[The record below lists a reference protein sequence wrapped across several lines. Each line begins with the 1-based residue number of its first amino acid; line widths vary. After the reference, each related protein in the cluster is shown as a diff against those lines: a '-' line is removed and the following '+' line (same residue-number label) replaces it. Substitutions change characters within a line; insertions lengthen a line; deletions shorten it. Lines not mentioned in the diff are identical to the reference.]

1 MGAVGEQLEA
11 TQLSHAKAQLQSLR
25 AALSEFAQKHRG
37 RINSDPQ
44 FRQAFC
50 EMCVA
55 AGVDPLASSK
65 GLWDEL
71 LGVGQFYN
79 ELAVQVLTAC
89 LRTRDVNGGLLDL
102 GECLKLVQSSRPSGQ
117 AVDSEDI
124 HRAVDCLSALGRGV
138 GIRRCGGRRLVYSV
152 PDELSADPAQALE
165 VAASAGG
172 KICLEELMRRL
183 GWLAERAEAA
193 LALFIREGL
202 CWVDTQDTA
211 SSRWC
216 WFPSIALAAMDR
228 GAMPPT

>member
-11 TQLSHAKAQLQSLR
+11 EQLAQAKAQLESLR

-37 RINSDPQ
+37 RINSDPP

-79 ELAVQVLTAC
+79 ELGVQVLTAC

-102 GECLKLVQSSRPSGQ
+102 KECLRLLQASR
-117 AVDSEDI
+117 
-124 HRAVDCLSALGRGV
+124 
-138 GIRRCGGRRLVYSV
+138 
-152 PDELSADPAQALE
+152 
-165 VAASAGG
+165 
-172 KICLEELMRRL
+172 
-183 GWLAERAEAA
+183 
-193 LALFIREGL
+193 REGPP
-202 CWVDTQDTA
+202 VDAEDV
-211 SSRWC
+211 
-216 WFPSIALAAMDR
+216 L
-228 GAMPPT
+228 